1 LDPIPAPLYGAG
13 IFFKRTAPFHFCSGS
28 SANKRNLI
36 RLKEEKTVDAVESL
50 KEKLVLACKV
60 LQNQGVVDVYGHV
73 SARLPGERILSTP
86 HMPPGK
92 VALRDLII
100 LDMNGKKLEGFGEPN
115 GETAMHT
122 SIYRARPDV
131 QCVLHFHPDEIV
143 AVSIAGQGIKVVANC
158 GVHFYRG
165 TPIYDSPVLI
175 RTEQLGDKVAVTL
188 GDRNAVLLRGHGG
201 TVVANDL
208 DTLLRLGLDLVR
220 TARIQIMAAS
230 LGPVKTHSQE
240 ECEQMVKF
248 HDRPHANRRYV
259 DYYISEVVD

>member
-1 LDPIPAPLYGAG
+1 M
-13 IFFKRTAPFHFCSGS
+13 
-28 SANKRNLI
+28 N
-36 RLKEEKTVDAVESL
+36 AVESL
-50 KEKLVLACKV
+50 KEKMVLVCKV
-60 LQNQGVVDVYGHV
+60 LQSQRVIDVYGHV

-92 VALRDLII
+92 VALRDLIV
-100 LDMNGKKLEGFGEPN
+100 LDMSGKKLDGFGEPN

-122 SIYRARPDV
+122 SIYKARADV
-131 QCVLHFHPDEIV
+131 QCILHYHPDEIV
-143 AVSIAGQGIKVVANC
+143 AVSIAGPGIKVVANC

-165 TPIYDSPVLI
+165 TPIHDSPALI
-175 RTEQLGDKVAVTL
+175 RTEALGDQVATTL

-201 TVVANDL
+201 TVVAGDL

-220 TARIQIMAAS
+220 TARIQIMASS

-240 ECEQMVKF
+240 ECEQMVRF
-248 HDRPHANRRYV
+248 HGRPNANRRYV

>member
-1 LDPIPAPLYGAG
+1 MLDPI
-13 IFFKRTAPFHFCSGS
+13 
-28 SANKRNLI
+28 
-36 RLKEEKTVDAVESL
+36 ESL
-50 KEKLVLACKV
+50 KTKMVLACKV
-60 LQNQGVVDVYGHV
+60 LQQQRIVDVYGHL
-73 SARLPGERILSTP
+73 SARLPDGRLISTP

-100 LDMNGKKLEGFGEPN
+100 IDSDGKKLEGFGEPN

-122 SIYRARPDV
+122 SIYKARPDV
-131 QCVLHFHPDEIV
+131 QCILHYHPDELV
-143 AVSIAGQGIKVVANC
+143 AVSISGQGIKVVANC

-175 RTEQLGDKVAVTL
+175 RTEELGDKVAATL

-220 TARIQIMAAS
+220 TARIQIMAS
-230 LGPVKTHSQE
+230 TLGPLKTHSQA

-248 HDRPHANRRYV
+248 HDRPNTNRRFV

>member
-1 LDPIPAPLYGAG
+1 M
-13 IFFKRTAPFHFCSGS
+13 
-28 SANKRNLI
+28 
-36 RLKEEKTVDAVESL
+36 VDAVESL
-50 KEKLVLACKV
+50 KEKMVLTCKV
-60 LQNQGVVDVYGHV
+60 LQKQGVVDVYGHL
-73 SARLPGERILSTP
+73 SARLPGDRILSTP

-92 VALRDLII
+92 VALRDLIVI
-100 LDMNGKKLEGFGEPN
+100 DMQGKKLEGFGEPN

-122 SIYRARPDV
+122 SIYKARPDV
-131 QCVLHFHPDEIV
+131 QSILHYHPDELV
-143 AVSIAGQGIKVVANC
+143 AVSVAGEGIKVIANC

-175 RTEQLGDKVAVTL
+175 RTDQLGDKVAETL

-220 TARIQIMAAS
+220 VARIQIMAAS
-230 LGPVKTHSQE
+230 LGPVKTHSQA

-248 HDRPHANRRYV
+248 HDRPNANRRYI